1 MENLNM
7 TTNMVLLIVSV
18 LLIAAAMFSY
28 FGYLRIASILYVRL
42 VEQPEPPKPGE
53 LKLSPYRISRIWNR
67 YQKQDLYYIYKGNT
81 IHVDRRFETAEQA
94 QTSLNELEQ
103 LEGYT
108 HTKVV

>member
-1 MENLNM
+1 M
-7 TTNMVLLIVSV
+7 TTNIVLLIVSV
-18 LLIAAAMFSY
+18 LLLAAALFSY

-42 VEQPEPPKPGE
+42 VEEPKPGE
-53 LKLSPYRISRIWNR
+53 LKQSPYRITRYWNT
-67 YQKQDLYYIYKGNT
+67 YQNKDLYYIYKGNT
-81 IHVDRRFETAEQA
+81 MHVDRRFSTAKEA